1 MSFKN
6 SVMSFVGNMMFIR
19 AQKSDIREACNV
31 LQEDLIEPLAEQTQ
45 KVYNACKQEALSC
58 EAKSIELARARLLM
72 EAQAEA
78 ERVKIM
84 AKAEAEAAI
93 IRTQCEIEVAAM
105 KAAAKRAAAANAAKE
120 AETN

>member
-6 SVMSFVGNMMFIR
+6 SLMSFVANMMFVR
-19 AQKSDIREACNV
+19 SQKEDLKQACNV
-31 LQEDLIEPLAEQTQ
+31 LQEDLVQPIAEQTQ

-72 EAQAEA
+72 EAEVEA

-93 IRTQCEIEVAAM
+93 TRAQCEIEVAAM
-105 KAAAKRAAAANAAKE
+105 KAAAKRAAAKKEAE